1 MVDMSLAFRLPPEL
15 VARLDAYVDKLTAQ
29 NPPGLRVT
37 RGDAARILLTKAL
50 DAEGE
55 SRPQRGK
62 KSARR

>member
-15 VARLDAYVDKLTAQ
+15 VARLDAYVDKLKSQ
-29 NPPGLRVT
+29 NPAGLHVT

-50 DAEGE
+50 DAEAEPG
-55 SRPQRGK
+55 RPHGK